1 MKNVIKNNVIAGV
14 IAGVVGALLLSLL
27 LSLFWDIKKS
37 QIKIQNDL
45 NQIKSEYSK
54 VIKKSEISSL
64 SIGATIEKIN
74 ELENELKQHEKL
86 QIEQYVKVEEIKTRL
101 NQIKYQG
108 VNNEK

>member
-1 MKNVIKNNVIAGV
+1 MKNIIKNNVIAGV
-14 IAGVVGALLLSLL
+14 VGVLL
-27 LSLFWDIKKS
+27 LSLFWDIQKS

-54 VIKKSEISSL
+54 VIKKLEISSL

-74 ELENELKQHEKL
+74 ELKNELKQYEKL
-86 QIEQYVKVEEIKTRL
+86 QFEQYVKLEAIETRL